1 MLKSLTILKETLLE
15 KVQRK
20 IQFNTPDYEID
31 EEYLE
36 DLIDEAIGII
46 RDWRKLSNND
56 EFLNE
61 LYNTNIINY
70 VIETIN
76 MSGIEGQSNSNANG
90 NSKTFINT
98 PANNL
103 RTSISQR
110 L

>member
-1 MLKSLTILKETLLE
+1 MTILKETLLE

-31 EEYLE
+31 EEYIE

-76 MSGIEGQSNSNANG
+76 MSGIEGQKVSNANG